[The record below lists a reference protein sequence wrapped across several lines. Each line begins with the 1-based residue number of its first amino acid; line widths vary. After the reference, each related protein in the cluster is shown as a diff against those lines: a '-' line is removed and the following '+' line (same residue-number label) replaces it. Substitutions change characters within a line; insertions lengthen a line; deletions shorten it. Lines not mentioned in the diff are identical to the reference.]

1 MEYYREKMQHRGG
14 LGFREYV
21 DALEKERTK
30 IQVFERELPLCLELV
45 TQGIY
50 RLLLLLLLL
59 LFDGFFFFK
68 VELMVFGGIDF

>member
-1 MEYYREKMQHRGG
+1 MEYYTEKMQHRGG

-50 RLLLLLLLL
+50 RLLLL
-59 LFDGFFFFK
+59 FDGFFFFK
-68 VELMVFGGIDF
+68 VELMVFGDIDF